1 MTKEIILRAR
11 CIKKHFSSPAP
22 VHLLHEI
29 SLEVEKSA
37 AVAIMGK
44 SGEGKSTLLHIL
56 GSLEKA
62 TYGEIEICGKKIDH
76 SCNDELRNQ
85 HIGFIFQSY
94 NLLEEYTVLE
104 NVLMPARIA
113 RKNIGRA
120 SPLYLRAHELLE
132 KVGLSARAH
141 FLAKLLSGGEKQ
153 RTAIARALCNDP
165 ELILADEPSG
175 NLDHQHSHAIHQIL
189 IQLVRQHQKTLI
201 VVTHDKEL
209 ASLCDQVFIL
219 KDGKLYPDHS
229 ILKSLP

>member
-1 MTKEIILRAR
+1 MTKEIIVRAKD
-11 CIKKHFSSPAP
+11 IKKHFSSPVP
-22 VHLLHEI
+22 VQLLHEV
-29 SLEVEKSA
+29 SLEVEKGA

-56 GSLEKA
+56 GTLEKP
-62 TYGEIEICGKKIDH
+62 TSGELEICGKRAH
-76 SCNDELRNQ
+76 PSFNDELRNR

-94 NLLEEYTVLE
+94 NLLEEYSVLD

-113 RKNIGRA
+113 RKDLHKSGPIYSRA
-120 SPLYLRAHELLE
+120 LELLDS
-132 KVGLSARAH
+132 VGLSSRAH

-175 NLDHQHSHAIHQIL
+175 NLDNQHSQAIHQLL
-189 IQLVRQHQKTLI
+189 IQLSRQHQKTLI

-209 ASLCDQVFIL
+209 ASLCDQIFV
-219 KDGKLYPDHS
+219 
-229 ILKSLP
+229 LKSGNLNPS